1 LCFTR
6 AMTHV
11 LGSGAS
17 SCFREQETRGWRI
30 MKSEI
35 LREEVVFPMVLWTHA
50 SHSRSVKCHRYA
62 SFRVDIS

>member
-1 LCFTR
+1 
-6 AMTHV
+6 
-11 LGSGAS
+11 
-17 SCFREQETRGWRI
+17 

-35 LREEVVFPMVLWTHA
+35 LREEVVFPMVLWAHA